1 MALKLS
7 NSIPELLRC
16 RILVVVCELVMVRF
30 ISTPLS
36 QKGCIM
42 TFLSFFLFS
51 FRVKMPTDTFTSPAD
66 TPIQARN
73 WRIKT
78 YASFT
83 C

>member
-1 MALKLS
+1 MAVMLS

-16 RILVVVCELVMVRF
+16 RILVVVYELVMVRF

-42 TFLSFFLFS
+42 ILLSFFLFS
-51 FRVKMPTDTFTSPAD
+51 FRVKMQTGTFTSSAD
-66 TPIQARN
+66 TPIQAKN
-73 WRIKT
+73 WRIKI